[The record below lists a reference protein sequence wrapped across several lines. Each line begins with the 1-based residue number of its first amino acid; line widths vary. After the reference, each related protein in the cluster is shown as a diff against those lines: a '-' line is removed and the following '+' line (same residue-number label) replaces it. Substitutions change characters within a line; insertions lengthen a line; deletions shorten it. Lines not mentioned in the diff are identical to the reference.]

1 MPMTERSRAVL
12 YRSFTDLI
20 HDPQAVQEMLSHFPA
35 QELEVPATKDF
46 VRAEIAVLRREVLT
60 EVAALRAEMHA
71 LVRSQTQWLVSV
83 MIALLTLQ
91 GAAITLLSR

>member
-1 MPMTERSRAVL
+1 MPMTERSRAVVC
-12 YRSFTDLI
+12 RSFTDLI

-46 VRAEIAVLRREVLT
+46 VRAEVADLRR
-60 EVAALRAEMHA
+60 EMHA
-71 LVRSQTQWLVSV
+71 LARSQTQWLVGV